1 MRYLTVLLATLT
13 FTAGLYVVTARDHP
27 EWLRALG
34 IDCCGFAD
42 VQEREKVEQK
52 REMRLDEALT
62 ESERSEPLRR
72 AILADL
78 RAGRLDLFAAAA
90 AYQELNQL
98 QPSLEKILVRENPQ
112 MSAGERACRQLLRWI
127 EVEGYHTPALREL
140 HARLAAQLQ
149 DHLRSHGE
157 VILPEVPPGSHSFVD
172 GGRPF

>member
-1 MRYLTVLLATLT
+1 MRYLTALLVTLT
-13 FTAGLYVVTARDHP
+13 FTGGLYVVTASHHP
-27 EWLRALG
+27 EWLRGLA

-42 VQEREKVEQK
+42 VQEMEKVEQL
-52 REMRLDEALT
+52 RERRLDEALT
-62 ESERSEPLRR
+62 QAAGSQPLRR

-98 QPSLEKILVRENPQ
+98 QPALEKILVRENPQ

-127 EVEGYHTPALREL
+127 EVEGYHTPATREL
-140 HARLAAQLQ
+140 HAQLAAQLQ

-157 VILPEVPPGSHSFVD
+157 VVLPAVPPGYHSFVD